1 MVILLSWIGLRE
13 GRLREKFD
21 ESASDYIY
29 GRRKEEQN
37 LLFDAHLWIHKAH
50 VVMLGENEV
59 IPLDEAIK
67 ILEVLRDLNAED
79 VELDPRLGDVYTNT
93 ERYMIEKIGDVA
105 GAMHT
110 GRSRNDLSATA
121 MRILARDWI
130 IKVINEALMLQESLM
145 EKSEIHLNT
154 IMPGYTH
161 LQQAQPITFAHWAM
175 AYHDFLLYDI
185 QRLEDAYKR
194 TNNSTLGAA
203 AFAGTGHL
211 INRTR
216 TAELLG
222 FDDVLEN
229 SLQCV
234 SSRDYLLEIVFS
246 LTLMMNTI
254 NRLHEDI
261 FLWTTTEFG
270 FVELDDSL
278 AGTSSIMPQ
287 KKNPLLQET
296 ARGRAATQIGRLTAA
311 LTVFKDLPMGHN
323 FDMYEAGL
331 ILKESVKELQE
342 SIIITKKVIDTLKV
356 NVERME
362 EILNESYITAT
373 ELADVLVRE
382 SNIPFRAS
390 HQIIGNLVRK
400 AIEENISLSEV
411 SVKMLNDI
419 SLTIFGRKTSLT
431 QSMIKD
437 ATNPRINVMRRKSIG
452 GPAPSEVKRM
462 IDGRKPRV
470 IETRRRQTIRL
481 KKIEEAQS
489 KLEDS
494 INHLISEYK

>member
-1 MVILLSWIGLRE
+1 
-13 GRLREKFD
+13 
-21 ESASDYIY
+21 
-29 GRRKEEQN
+29 
-37 LLFDAHLWIHKAH
+37 
-50 VVMLGENEV
+50 MLGENEV
-59 IPLDEAIK
+59 IPVDAAVL
-67 ILEVLRDLNAED
+67 ILEVLMDLRAED

-130 IKVINEALMLQESLM
+130 KVVIDEALMLQESLM
-145 EKSEIHLNT
+145 GKAEIHLNT

-185 QRLEDAYKR
+185 QRLEDAYRR
-194 TNNSTLGAA
+194 TNQSTLGAA
-203 AFAGTGHL
+203 AFAGTGHP

-222 FDDVLEN
+222 FDDLLEN

-287 KKNPLLQET
+287 KKNPLIQET
-296 ARGRAATQIGRLTAA
+296 VRGRAATQIGRLTSVLA
-311 LTVFKDLPMGHN
+311 VFKDLPMGHN

-331 ILKESVKELQE
+331 ILKESIKELQE
-342 SIIITKKVIDTLKV
+342 SISITKKVIDTIKV

-362 EILNESYITAT
+362 EVLNESYITAT
-373 ELADVLVRE
+373 EIADVLVRE

-390 HQIIGNLVRK
+390 HQIVGSLVRK
-400 AIEENISLSEV
+400 AIEENINLSKV
-411 SVKMLNDI
+411 SVEMLDEI
-419 SLTIFGRKTSLT
+419 SLTLFGRKTGLT
-431 QSMIKD
+431 QVMIKD
-437 ATNPRINVMRRKSIG
+437 ATNPRINVMRRNSIG

-462 IDGRKPRV
+462 IDERKPWL
-470 IETRRRQTIRL
+470 IETRERQTIRL
-481 KKIEEAQS
+481 NKIEEAQS

-494 INHLISEYK
+494 INHLISAYK